1 MRCRYPEFAKWIQ
14 SHRDLPVLINQ
25 WCNVVRWELRTRL
38 FLRTTEFLWQEGHT
52 AHASFDDA
60 NVMVRQALD
69 LYRRVYEELL
79 AVPVIPGYKT
89 EKEKFAG
96 AVYTTTIEAL
106 MKDGKALQAG
116 TSHYLGENFARAFDI
131 KFQDRDLQVK
141 YVHTTSWGLSWRFIG
156 AIIMTHG
163 DDRGLVLPPR
173 LAPIQVV
180 IVPIYKDESR
190 ERVLEAAQRSGAAV
204 PVLPVPDTLMAPE
217 GEAYGRVV
225 PREAFR
231 LVQTPQG
238 FFTALLREAHAY
250 ARRKGLEASD
260 DAQLV
265 QALGYP
271 VALVEGEATAFKIT
285 HPQDLVLAEALARVW
300 SA

>member
-1 MRCRYPEFAKWIQ
+1 
-14 SHRDLPVLINQ
+14 
-25 WCNVVRWELRTRL
+25 
-38 FLRTTEFLWQEGHT
+38 
-52 AHASFDDA
+52 
-60 NVMVRQALD
+60 
-69 LYRRVYEELL
+69 
-79 AVPVIPGYKT
+79 
-89 EKEKFAG
+89 
-96 AVYTTTIEAL
+96 
-106 MKDGKALQAG
+106 
-116 TSHYLGENFARAFDI
+116 
-131 KFQDRDLQVK
+131 
-141 YVHTTSWGLSWRFIG
+141 
-156 AIIMTHG
+156 
-163 DDRGLVLPPR
+163 
-173 LAPIQVV
+173 
-180 IVPIYKDESR
+180 
-190 ERVLEAAQRSGAAV
+190 
-204 PVLPVPDTLMAPE
+204 MAPE

>member
-1 MRCRYPEFAKWIQ
+1 
-14 SHRDLPVLINQ
+14 
-25 WCNVVRWELRTRL
+25 
-38 FLRTTEFLWQEGHT
+38 
-52 AHASFDDA
+52 
-60 NVMVRQALD
+60 
-69 LYRRVYEELL
+69 
-79 AVPVIPGYKT
+79 
-89 EKEKFAG
+89 
-96 AVYTTTIEAL
+96 
-106 MKDGKALQAG
+106 
-116 TSHYLGENFARAFDI
+116 
-131 KFQDRDLQVK
+131 
-141 YVHTTSWGLSWRFIG
+141 
-156 AIIMTHG
+156 
-163 DDRGLVLPPR
+163 
-173 LAPIQVV
+173 
-180 IVPIYKDESR
+180 
-190 ERVLEAAQRSGAAV
+190 
-204 PVLPVPDTLMAPE
+204 MAPE

-250 ARRKGLEASD
+250 ARRKSRASD